1 MMNLKKNK
9 IIRLLFMT
17 FFFLAS
23 LSIYAKSI
31 SAISYNANSIEES
44 VISDSLAM
52 SEYYFSQGMKLYKK
66 EKFKESISYFE
77 NAYNL
82 DTLLYIDSRPQVL
95 TYISMWIGNAKRRA
109 GIKIEEKYT
118 PEYIYQFCTPIDYH
132 LTKDIDS
139 ISNLAKKHFDYAM
152 YYPYAKNK
160 IQHLKKCVS
169 LMIKRGELLDSI
181 VGRNHIWTANNY
193 LIFSYYC
200 YEISRFYYNNVF
212 DDLTDIDTPYFK
224 FYNYATECMKKYE
237 DIAKLE
243 YANDPYSQIYYLNE
257 MRDIMLYGSCYRH
270 SNTRLPYFV
279 NHDYV
284 FKVDSQLLPLIK
296 KYEGDDNSLLS
307 DLYASLAD
315 SLSKDRPD
323 RELSASDA
331 SRSELYSRMSV
342 FYAKKL
348 YDESPNLQNEMFLM
362 QRKSDVACNLRS
374 LYQTQHFKKNIFS
387 VEERKEGIDSAL
399 NIRFELS
406 SYYKKNGSDSLA
418 MENQF
423 EIARLLEE
431 YPDYMPQLNMNRFGE
446 VWAPKR
452 NGDSTIPEDVI
463 DDLNDFNNIN
473 SLSSLLFSYRNMKPQ
488 KGDSLMAVSAKI
500 RLEQEHNIDRFFKK
514 DTLEYYRRMSNLIF
528 YVRTHNRDEA
538 QRLRQKLYDYV
549 CKYSDV
555 SLQTTVLGEWAIDNN
570 LYKDYRLSA
579 DLFAKVCDKS
589 IQNGMGSIL
598 FYASHAADNYI
609 LYAENKNDSL
619 LAYNDINTQDLY
631 KKAANYYSI
640 AAEYASEQS
649 TWIEIKLKEENSLLH
664 AGDTCKAAKIWADA
678 ITKRLDTGR
687 KTLMFLV
694 PKDRDYIWTMR
705 YRSAVDDCT
714 RKAVIHSSSGYY
726 ADMAYNA
733 QLFSKGAMLIYDSR
747 FLKIQESV
755 DGTEYQNYLINTN
768 NSDEY
773 TKSLSTTWQ
782 DVQAAM
788 RVDDIAI
795 EFVQYVDNDYIM
807 DINYGDG
814 SPLRNEIYDLL
825 DKPNIGAL
833 ILKKNGLPHFVHI
846 CNRDSLQ
853 SILKN
858 TPNNDYSNSLVYH
871 TVWNKIEMEAK
882 GCKNIYFSPVGI
894 FHTLAIES
902 LLDENGK
909 TIGDKFNV
917 YRLTSTRSIVSQG
930 KNEANLYTLFGGLKY
945 DLTENEWKETNTS
958 NEGERGN
965 DMDISS
971 LDRQAFFELPNLLG
985 SLNEVKSITDILLK
999 QNKKVHLRTNQ
1010 FGSEE
1015 CVLDECKQ
1023 STNVIH
1029 LSTHGFCDVEKDDNS
1044 AMDKCGLF
1052 MSGASYA
1059 LNNGFALE
1067 GHMDGILLAREISEL
1082 DMHSVNLVVL
1092 AACQTGLGNVT
1103 PDGVFGLQRG
1113 FKLGGAKSI
1122 IMSLWKVD
1130 DNATCKLMIEFY
1142 SNWISKKMTKHQ
1154 AFEAAK
1160 KTVRQTKGWE
1170 SPKYWAAF
1178 ILLDGID

>member
-1 MMNLKKNK
+1 
-9 IIRLLFMT
+9 MT
-17 FFFLAS
+17 LFFLAS
-23 LSIYAKSI
+23 LSIYAQSI
-31 SAISYNANSIEES
+31 SSISYNANSIKKTEL
-44 VISDSLAM
+44 SDSLAM

-82 DTLLYIDSRPQVL
+82 DSLLYIDSRPQVL

-193 LIFSYYC
+193 LILSYYC
-200 YEISRFYYNNVF
+200 YEISRFYYHNVF
-212 DDLTDIDTPYFK
+212 NDLTDIDTPYFK
-224 FYNYATECMKKYE
+224 FYNYATQCMKKYE

-243 YANDPYSQIYYLNE
+243 FANDPYLQIYYLNE
-257 MRDIMLYGSCYRH
+257 MRDILLYGNCYQH
-270 SNTRLPYFV
+270 SNTHLPYFV

-284 FKVDSQLLPLIK
+284 FKVDGQLLPLIK
-296 KYEGDDNSLLS
+296 KYEGDDNYLLA
-307 DLYASLAD
+307 DLYASQAD
-315 SLSKDRPD
+315 SLSYERLD
-323 RELSASDA
+323 RELSASDV
-331 SRSELYSRMSV
+331 SRSELYSSKSV

-348 YDESPNLQNEMFLM
+348 YDESPDRQSEMFLM
-362 QRKSDVACNLRS
+362 QKKSDVAHNLKS
-374 LYQTQHFKKNIFS
+374 LYQTHYFRKNEFS
-387 VEERKEGIDSAL
+387 VEDRKEKIDSAL
-399 NIRFELS
+399 NIRYELS
-406 SYYKKNGSDSLA
+406 SYYKRIGSDSLA

-431 YPDYMPQLNMNRFGE
+431 YPDQMPQLNLDRFGE
-446 VWAPKR
+446 VWSPKR
-452 NGDSTIPEDVI
+452 YGDSTLPEDVI
-463 DDLNDFNNIN
+463 DDLNDFNSKN
-473 SLSSLLFSYRNMKPQ
+473 SLGSLLLFPGNMKSQ
-488 KGDSLMAVSAKI
+488 KDDSLMTVSAKI
-500 RLEQEHNIDRFFKK
+500 RLEQEHNIDRFFRK

-528 YVRTHNRDEA
+528 YVRQYDRDEA
-538 QRLRQKLYDYV
+538 QRLRQKLYDYA

-555 SLQTTVLGEWAIDNN
+555 SLQITVLGEWAFDYQ
-570 LYKDYRLSA
+570 LYHDYKLSA
-579 DLFAKVCDKS
+579 DLYSDICDKR
-589 IQNGMGSIL
+589 IQNGMGSID
-598 FYASHAADNYI
+598 YYTRAAADNYI
-609 LYAENKNDSL
+609 SYVENNNDSL
-619 LAYNDINTQDLY
+619 LVSKDINAREIYT
-631 KKAANYYSI
+631 KAANYYSI
-640 AAEYASEQS
+640 AAEYAEEQS
-649 TWIEIKLKEENSLLH
+649 TWIADKLKEEYSLLH
-664 AGDTCKAAKIWADA
+664 AGDTCKAAQIWADA

-687 KTLMFLV
+687 KSLMFLV
-694 PKDRDYIWTMR
+694 PKDRDHIWNMR

-714 RKAVIHSSSGYY
+714 RKAVKYSSSGYY

-747 FLKIQESV
+747 FLKIKESV
-755 DGTEYQNYLINTN
+755 DSTEYQNYLTKTN
-768 NSDEY
+768 DSEEY
-773 TKSLSTTWQ
+773 TKSLGMTWQ
-782 DVQAAM
+782 DVQEAM
-788 RVDDIAI
+788 HVDDIAV
-795 EFVQYVDNDYIM
+795 EFVQYVDNHYIM
-807 DINYGDG
+807 DINYGDA

-833 ILKKNGLPHFVHI
+833 ILKKNGVPHFVHI

-853 SILKN
+853 SVLKN
-858 TPNNDYSNSLVYH
+858 TPNDDYSNSLVYN

-882 GCKNIYFSPVGI
+882 GCKNIFFSPVGL

-902 LLDENGK
+902 LLDENGN

-917 YRLTSTRSIVSQG
+917 YRLTSTRSIVSRDEE
-930 KNEANLYTLFGGLKY
+930 KVNLYSLFGGLKY
-945 DLTENEWKETNTS
+945 DLTENEWMETNDF
-958 NEGERGN
+958 NAGERGG
-965 DMDISS
+965 DMEISS
-971 LDRQAFFELPNLLG
+971 LDRQAFFKLQNLPG
-985 SLNEVKSITDILLK
+985 SLNEVNSIADILRK
-999 QNKKVHLRTNQ
+999 QNKEVHLRTNQ

-1015 CVLDECKQ
+1015 SLVDECHK
-1023 STNVIH
+1023 STNVLH
-1029 LSTHGFCDVEKDDNS
+1029 LSTHGFCDVEKNDKS

-1059 LNNGFALE
+1059 LNNGCAIE
-1067 GHMDGILLAREISEL
+1067 GHRDGILLAREISEL
-1082 DMHSVNLVVL
+1082 DLHSVNLVVL

-1130 DNATCKLMIEFY
+1130 DNATCKLMVEFY

-1160 KTVRQTKGWE
+1160 KTVRETKGWE
-1170 SPKYWAAF
+1170 DPKYWAAF